1 MKEYKDV
8 HGSQNNLSG
17 MDFNKD
23 TIYIRTNIR
32 RETEINEMTKEEVTY
47 WVYDEKQYSYNEYV
61 EFLNGKVEKSNIEQ
75 EALILDNA
83 YRVAVLEIS
92 TGATLNI

>member
-1 MKEYKDV
+1 MLENKNV
-8 HGSQNNLSG
+8 HGSQEHVNGLE
-17 MDFNKD
+17 FNID
-23 TIYIRTNIR
+23 TIYVRTNIKKEIVTD
-32 RETEINEMTKEEVTY
+32 ETTKEKREF
-47 WVYDEKQYSYNEYV
+47 WVYDEIQYTYNEYLEV
-61 EFLNGKVEKSNIEQ
+61 LNSKVEKSNIEQ